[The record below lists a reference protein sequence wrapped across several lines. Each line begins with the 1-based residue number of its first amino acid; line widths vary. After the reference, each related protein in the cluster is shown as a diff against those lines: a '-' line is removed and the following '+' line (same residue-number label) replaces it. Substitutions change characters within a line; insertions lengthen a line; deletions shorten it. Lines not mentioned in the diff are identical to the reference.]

1 MERFFLNT
9 WIVSVYVGREATSDF
24 GARYNGDTAEL
35 WVGKTY
41 VCVDFS
47 RRRIRCVTRFAIYIG
62 AAFTIGLYLDPPA
75 FAETALH
82 AVQDVVLN
90 WMMPDSP
97 L

>member
-1 MERFFLNT
+1 MERFYLNT
-9 WIVSVYVGREATSDF
+9 GLVSIYVGREATSDL
-24 GARYNGDTAEL
+24 GARYNGDTAEV
-35 WVGKTY
+35 WVGKIY
-41 VCVDFS
+41 ICADFS
-47 RRRIRCVTRFAIYIG
+47 RRRIRRVTRFAIYIG

-90 WMMPDSP
+90 WMMPDSS